1 MGRLFH
7 DESQHRPR
15 LPVAA
20 MKKMYNWLITN
31 TAEICIFRPV
41 MPTAENMIIQ
51 LLEKH
56 DALPYDLLLLADP
69 SREMI
74 DAYVQHSFVYVALI
88 QEMRIGVYVLTPLG
102 GKKAEVKN
110 IAIHE
115 TWQGRGLGKQLLTDA
130 AVKARELG
138 FEKLVIG
145 TGNSSVAQL
154 YLYQRSGFEITEI
167 RKDFFLQ
174 HYPEPIYE
182 NGIHCKHMI
191 MLEKQL

>member
-1 MGRLFH
+1 MT
-7 DESQHRPR
+7 P
-15 LPVAA
+15 A
-20 MKKMYNWLITN
+20 
-31 TAEICIFRPV
+31 
-41 MPTAENMIIQ
+41 AENITIQ

-74 DAYVQHSFVYVALI
+74 DAYVPHSFVYVALM
-88 QEMRIGVYVLTPLG
+88 QEIRIGVYVLTPLG
-102 GKKAEVKN
+102 EKKAEVKN

-130 AVKARELG
+130 AAKARELG

-167 RKDFFLQ
+167 RKNFFLQ

-182 NGIHCKHMI
+182 NGIPCKHMI